1 MNTTDIT
8 IYIDN
13 KPYRFHV
20 DVDQENDSTT
30 YSVSSAEEANA
41 AADFI
46 PQHLEFHSN
55 GSIRVKERLKTVEQ
69 EQIAR
74 LIWQEILDKMNP

>member
-1 MNTTDIT
+1 MTTTDIT
-8 IYIDN
+8 VYIDD

-20 DVDQENDSTT
+20 KVDEQNESTT
-30 YSVSSAEEANA
+30 YSVDPVTDTHPDP
-41 AADFI
+41 DFI
-46 PQHLEFHSN
+46 PGHLEFNYN
-55 GSIRVKERLKTVEQ
+55 GSLTLKEKLKTVEQ